1 VRSGPV
7 EGETPADIG
16 WPWDY
21 IYLEPVLYAFAKVVM
36 WITVHFYFRRVVFD
50 GRERI
55 PDDEPVILIANHS
68 ASFLDAM
75 LLAVL
80 MKRPLNFY
88 ARSDIFRKPW
98 ANRILRTFH
107 MMPIYNIEHG
117 KADLVRNEETFS
129 EGEAILND
137 RGLLLIFPEGLSRVE
152 RVMLPLK
159 KGTARVAL
167 QTESRRDFRLGIKVF
182 PIGIN
187 YSRHRFRADVWVQT
201 GDPIHVDKYA
211 EVYRESPPRAITQLT
226 RELESKFGDTMFFV
240 EQPAR
245 TALIERLLELF
256 RNDAFHA
263 SGFRKREPVI
273 RLEKEVCEKVS
284 ALTDAEAEALEQD
297 LVRYDRMLE
306 VNGLEDRSVNGR
318 YRFALWHLFVLL
330 LSLPVFLAGFAMN
343 AVLLRF
349 AKWVA
354 DRTVTRVDFYTSV
367 VTAVGGLGYV
377 VWWLLLM
384 VTAAFVGEWW
394 YWLLVLTAPLT
405 LFLAMSWWE
414 SLLSFVSHLR
424 FIWKKRSDPAWVAEL
439 KALRERLAIWSRHE
453 GRTAAS

>member
-1 VRSGPV
+1 MKRPEGLVR
-7 EGETPADIG
+7 
-16 WPWDY
+16 PWDY
-21 IYLEPVLYAFAKVVM
+21 FYLEAVLYAFAKVVM
-36 WITVHFYFRRVVFD
+36 WITVHFYFRRVVFS

-75 LLAVL
+75 LLAVI

-167 QTESRRDFRLGIKVF
+167 QTESRRDFRLGLKVI

-201 GDPIHVDKYA
+201 GDPIRIDKYA

-240 EQPAR
+240 DQPER
-245 TALIERLLELF
+245 TGLIERLLEIF
-256 RNDAFHA
+256 RNDAFHSA
-263 SGFRKREPVI
+263 GSRQKESVI
-273 RLEKEVCEKVS
+273 EMEKEVCREVS
-284 ALTDAEAEALEQD
+284 ALTDAEAVALEED
-297 LVRYDRMLE
+297 LRRYDRMLSE
-306 VNGLEDRSVNGR
+306 EGLEDRSVNGR
-318 YRFALWHLFVLL
+318 YRFAVWHILVLL
-330 LSLPVFLAGFAMN
+330 ITLPVFLAGFAMN
-343 AVLLRF
+343 YILLRF
-349 AKWVA
+349 SKWVA

-377 VWWLLLM
+377 AWWLLLM
-384 VTAAFVGEWW
+384 VSAAIVGQTW
-394 YWLLVLTAPLT
+394 YWILVLTAPLT
-405 LFLAMSWWE
+405 LFLAMFWWE
-414 SLLSFVSHLR
+414 SLIALIAHLR
-424 FIWKKRSDPAWVAEL
+424 FIRKRRSAPGWVADL
-439 KALRERLAIWSRHE
+439 RALRERLAIWDMQSGHS
-453 GRTAAS
+453 ADS

>member
-1 VRSGPV
+1 MKRPAGLVR
-7 EGETPADIG
+7 
-16 WPWDY
+16 PWDY
-21 IYLEPVLYAFAKVVM
+21 FYLEPVLYAFAKVVM
-36 WITVHFYFRRVVFD
+36 WITVHFYFRRVVFS

-152 RVMLPLK
+152 RIMLPLK

-167 QTESRRDFRLGIKVF
+167 QTESKRDFKLGLKVI

-187 YSRHRFRADVWVQT
+187 YSRHRFRSDVWVQT
-201 GDPIHVDKYA
+201 GDPILVDKYA
-211 EVYRESPPRAITQLT
+211 ETYRESPPRAITQLT
-226 RELESKFGDTMFFV
+226 RELESRFGDTMFFV
-240 EQPAR
+240 QQPAR
-245 TALIERLLELF
+245 TGLIERLLELF

-263 SGFRKREPVI
+263 SGFRRRDPVI
-273 RLEKEVCEKVS
+273 RMEKEVCEKVS
-284 ALTDAEAEALEQD
+284 ALTDEEADALEHD
-297 LVRYDRMLE
+297 LRRYDRMLE
-306 VNGLEDRSVNGR
+306 DNGLHDRSVNGR
-318 YRFALWHLFVLL
+318 YRFAVWHILVLL
-330 LSLPVFLAGFAMN
+330 ITFPVFLAGFAMN
-343 AVLLRF
+343 SILLWF
-349 AKWVA
+349 SKWVA

-377 VWWLLLM
+377 AWWLLLM
-384 VTAAFVGEWW
+384 ASAAIFGNPW

-405 LFLAMSWWE
+405 LFLGMFWWE
-414 SLLSFVSHLR
+414 SFVSLVGHLR
-424 FIWKKRSDPAWVAEL
+424 YLMKRRSEPVWVSDL
-439 KALRERLAIWSRHE
+439 RALRERLAIWSRPQ
-453 GRTAAS
+453 

>member
-1 VRSGPV
+1 
-7 EGETPADIG
+7 
-16 WPWDY
+16 
-21 IYLEPVLYAFAKVVM
+21 M
-36 WITVHFYFRRVVFD
+36 WVTVHFYFRRIVFD
-50 GRERI
+50 GRDRI
-55 PDDEPVILIANHS
+55 PDDQPVILIANHS
-68 ASFLDAM
+68 ASFLDAI

-107 MMPIYNIEHG
+107 MIPIYNIEHG
-117 KADLVRNEETFS
+117 RADLSRNEETFS

-167 QTESRRDFRLGIKVF
+167 QTESRRDFRLGLTVI

-187 YSRHRFRADVWVQT
+187 YSRHRFRADVWLQT
-201 GDPIHVDKYA
+201 GEPTRVDKYA
-211 EVYRESPPRAITQLT
+211 ELYRENAPRAITLLT
-226 RELESKFGDTMFFV
+226 RELESKFGETMFFV
-240 EQPAR
+240 AQPSR
-245 TALIERLLELF
+245 TGLVERLLELF

-263 SGFRKREPVI
+263 SGFRRREPVMK
-273 RLEKEVCEKVS
+273 LEKEVCEKVS
-284 ALTDAEAEALEQD
+284 ALTDEEAAALEAD
-297 LVRYDRMLE
+297 LRRYDHMLE
-306 VNGLEDRSVNGR
+306 GNGLHDRSVNGR
-318 YRFALWHLFVLL
+318 YRFAVWHLFLL
-330 LSLPVFLAGFAMN
+330 LLTLPVFIAGFVMN

-349 AKWVA
+349 SKWVA
-354 DRTVTRVDFYTSV
+354 DRTVTRIDFYTSV

-384 VTAAFVGEWW
+384 VSAAIVGKSW

-405 LFLAMSWWE
+405 LFLAMLWWE
-414 SLLSFVSHLR
+414 SFVALTSHLR
-424 FIWKKRSDPAWVAEL
+424 FLRLRRNAPEKVSGLVEL
-439 KALRERLAIWSRHE
+439 RNRVAIWTRHQNRRE
-453 GRTAAS
+453 YGKGGSLF